1 MACED
6 GDMTDS
12 ARTVGRTEV
21 TDHLRRRSVGTSG
34 RGPSGHIGRRPATT
48 KDRISGIG
56 IELFTTRGFEETSI
70 DEVAEAAGIARRTFF
85 RYFPSKNALPW
96 GDFDVHLA
104 EMRRQLAEIPADTPL
119 ADALTRALLDFN
131 DVPPD
136 QVALHRARMSLILT
150 VPSLQAY
157 SMVMYEGWRGVIADY
172 VAVRTG
178 GAPTDHVP
186 RTIGWLML
194 GVAVSAYEQWL
205 RDDDASLS
213 ELLGIGARSLHEGLA
228 GLAPESR

>member
-1 MACED
+1 VACED
-6 GDMTDS
+6 VGMTDS
-12 ARTVGRTEV
+12 ARTVGRNEV
-21 TDHLRRRSVGTSG
+21 SHHLGRRRAADSS
-34 RGPSGHIGRRPATT
+34 RGPAGHIGRRPATT

-104 EMRRQLAEIPADTPL
+104 EMRRQLAEIPSDTPL

-131 DVPPD
+131 VVPPD
-136 QVALHRARMSLILT
+136 QTALHRARMSLILT
-150 VPSLQAY
+150 VPSLQGY

-186 RTIGWLML
+186 RTVGWLLL

-205 RDDDASLS
+205 RDDESSLS
-213 ELLGIGARSLHEGLA
+213 DLLRIGARSLHQGVA
-228 GLAPESR
+228 GLVPEHR